1 MIRALAVLCIALALS
16 ACGESDEEGRWLG
29 YAEGENALIAPP
41 EPGWITSL
49 AVRRGQNIAV
59 GDLLFTLEETSQ
71 EAASANAA
79 AAVAAS
85 VAAQQAGE
93 ADVVR
98 TRKELARQ
106 RELVRIGGTARREL
120 ETAQA
125 AFDAASARLA
135 QANAQKL
142 QAEAQLK
149 GAAFGLAE
157 RKITARVAGRVED
170 IYAREG
176 EYAKAGVPVL
186 SILPPAHIYVR
197 FFLPEKDLSG
207 VKLGD
212 RVRLYCDGCAEE
224 IFATISF
231 IAAEPEFTPPII
243 YSVENRKK
251 LVFKAEAR
259 TENGLR
265 LRPGLPV
272 GVSLAP

>member
-1 MIRALAVLCIALALS
+1 MTRALKALCIALALS
-16 ACGESDEEGRWLG
+16 SCSGPDDEGRWLG

-41 EPGWITSL
+41 EPGWVTRI
-49 AVRRGQNIAV
+49 AVQRGQSIAV

-71 EAASANAA
+71 EAANANAT
-79 AAVAAS
+79 AAVAAAS
-85 VAAQQAGE
+85 AALQAGE

-120 ETAQA
+120 EAAQA

-142 QAEAQLK
+142 QAEALLK
-149 GAAFGLAE
+149 NAAFGLAE
-157 RKITARVAGRVED
+157 RNVTARVAGRVED
-170 IYAREG
+170 IYARQG
-176 EYAKAGVPVL
+176 EYAKAGAPVL
-186 SILPPAHIYVR
+186 SILPPANIYVR

-207 VKLGD
+207 AKLGD
-212 RVRLYCDGCAEE
+212 RVRLHCDGCANDLS
-224 IFATISF
+224 ATITF

-243 YSVENRKK
+243 YSVENREK

-259 TENGLR
+259 AEGGLA

-272 GVSLAP
+272 GVSPAP